1 MDRKKRSRCYQ
12 LLAGVVLYI
21 WAIFSWSVAGQ
32 NEDLVHIVLEQ
43 GIDAAAAEVIFS
55 REEADDPVGF
65 CFWGER
71 DRQTV
76 SCLETGASA
85 QVTLVSLSGNPELI
99 GAGCL
104 VWQKGCLID
113 EETAQTLFGTT
124 LCGGQSLL
132 RDGVACRVLGTVPAL
147 RPTMI
152 TMAKNE
158 DSLNRCVLALPAE
171 NGKTLGE
178 QFLLRWGLVGTVMDF
193 YPFLALTENLL
204 LLFPAILLLTACC
217 RLGKGWRKLSLHG
230 ILLGNQLPLLGKI
243 VLALGLAAGTF
254 WLLTKHLVIPPDMI
268 SSRWSDF
275 SFWGKWL
282 EGQKVNFFRILFT
295 PLGSGQ
301 LQMLLNMVKSMGAST
316 AAAILALWS
325 VRRQDNAD
333 IADRG

>member
-1 MDRKKRSRCYQ
+1 M
-12 LLAGVVLYI
+12 
-21 WAIFSWSVAGQ
+21 
-32 NEDLVHIVLEQ
+32 VHIVLER
-43 GIDAAAAEVIFS
+43 GVDTAAAEAIFS
-55 REEADDPVGF
+55 QEEADDPVGF

-71 DRQTV
+71 EGQTV
-76 SCLETGASA
+76 SCLETRARA

-113 EETAQTLFGTT
+113 EGTAQTLFGTT
-124 LCGGQSLL
+124 RCGGQILL
-132 RDGVACRVLGTVPAL
+132 RDGAAYRVLGTVHAL
-147 RPTMI
+147 RPTMM
-152 TMAKNE
+152 TMAE
-158 DSLNRCVLALPAE
+158 SGDSMNRCVLALPAE

-178 QFLLRWGLVGTVMDF
+178 QFLLRWGLAGTVMDF
-193 YPFLALTENLL
+193 YPMLALTENLL
-204 LLFPAILLLTACC
+204 LLFPAILLLRVCC
-217 RLGKGWRKLSLHG
+217 RLGKDWRKLSLGG
-230 ILLGNQLPLLGKI
+230 IVDQLPLLGRA

-268 SSRWSDF
+268 PSRWSDF

-325 VRRQDNAD
+325 VRRRDNAD